1 MRICSSK
8 IFSSLPSTEYLGDCH
23 QPTDQTLMEN
33 PGESRKK
40 PWWGFRR
47 QNPKFFELFNVF
59 KAIKWV
65 TMALKKMIFM
75 ASKAMPV
82 QNLPVFSG

>member
-65 TMALKKMIFM
+65 TMALKK
-75 ASKAMPV
+75 
-82 QNLPVFSG
+82 